1 MDLTKEEIPTEGDIA
16 YLLTLPPLGQEA
28 IPATGGSVI
37 VFCMDISGSM
47 GITSEVNIYHYV
59 YMPQVRET

>member
-16 YLLTLPPLGQEA
+16 YLLTPPPLGQQA
-28 IPATGGSVI
+28 TPATGGSVI

-47 GITSEVNIYHYV
+47 GITSEVSIYLH
-59 YMPQVRET
+59 MPQVNEA